1 MPRSMLPIGIVVLGF
16 MLFGMS
22 YYWTRSQGTSYW
34 TDTDGP
40 RPEWSEEDAR
50 ELADAAASLHT
61 LTRERSQLND
71 KSPKA
76 RDLDKQL
83 AAAKQRY
90 DSQRAKLDDSII
102 SYQRQTLV
110 VRWIGIGL
118 TVIGFGGY
126 FVTRRTREE

>member
-22 YYWTRSQGTSYW
+22 YYWTRSQGTTYSM
-34 TDTDGP
+34 DTDGP

-61 LTRERSQLND
+61 LTRERLKLND
-71 KSPKA
+71 KLPEA
-76 RDLDKQL
+76 REFDRQL
-83 AAAKQRY
+83 GAARQRY
-90 DSQRAKLDDSII
+90 DRQRGKLDGLI
-102 SYQRQTLV
+102 SGYRRQTLV

-118 TVIGFGGY
+118 MVIGFGGY
-126 FVTRRTREE
+126 FVIRRSLED